1 MFPARHSRHSRHAR
15 PLIRHYAAAAAAAAV
30 LASAPAVPAFAAGS
44 ASAGSAAPA
53 APHARAAARGPAGVN
68 VFGAA
73 LANASTGRMLWTK
86 MPHARRPIG
95 SIVKVMTALV
105 VIRAGH
111 LNRTIKVSQAVI
123 AYIRRTGGSNA
134 GLVRGDVLTVRQL
147 LEALLVP
154 SGCDAAYLLATA
166 YGPGRRTFIA
176 KMNATARALHLTG
189 THFSNFDGLPIPT
202 EHSTYSTPA
211 DLIHLG
217 QQAMRYPVFRN
228 IVAQRRHF
236 LAATAQHHRYLW
248 KSTDKLLGSYRGA
261 VGIKT
266 GTTAAA
272 GNCFLFEA
280 RRGSRT
286 LIGVVLHAMPTASAT
301 SRFAAARRML
311 NWGFR
316 RI

>member
-1 MFPARHSRHSRHAR
+1 MSVDRATRHPFS
-15 PLIRHYAAAAAAAAV
+15 
-30 LASAPAVPAFAAGS
+30 
-44 ASAGSAAPA
+44 
-53 APHARAAARGPAGVN
+53 
-68 VFGAA
+68 
-73 LANASTGRMLWTK
+73 M
-86 MPHARRPIG
+86 
-95 SIVKVMTALV
+95 
-105 VIRAGH
+105 
-111 LNRTIKVSQAVI
+111 
-123 AYIRRTGGSNA
+123 
-134 GLVRGDVLTVRQL
+134 
-147 LEALLVP
+147 
-154 SGCDAAYLLATA
+154 
-166 YGPGRRTFIA
+166 
-176 KMNATARALHLTG
+176 
-189 THFSNFDGLPIPT
+189 SNFDGLPIPT

-266 GTTAAA
+266 GTTRAA
-272 GNCFLFEA
+272 GNCLLFEA
-280 RRGSRT
+280 RRGGRT